1 MFGDVSNKFM
11 LTFPHN
17 HTHAHRH
24 AHHVT
29 ALPYCVDDEP
39 GHVTLGGK
47 VCSTIQGQAAFLCNG
62 LLAMQQA
69 SCEELA
75 SEWFMRSMVEK
86 VGLVPDGRGAAI
98 YGNYSKA
105 MVQVHTKAARGKVGL
120 WQSPAQLAAAL
131 IYVGSRVEVKRY
143 IEVGVYT
150 AWTCCF
156 VSAYLRRVGRL
167 GTFKGYAVDLVS
179 TNIAHGTRDLL
190 PKLNVTFTFR
200 KSVVLNKTLPY
211 DFCFIDGDHAY
222 LGVRRDYASFAPSC
236 NYMMFHDIQV
246 TVITPLTACCV
257 FPSLPPHSSLQDTS
271 TTHLS
276 NFSGGVPMFWAH
288 LTSHTR
294 KHRLAEFTHEP
305 ASDAKLPSFGLGV
318 IGPNHRGTCEP
329 DKPVDEWTPSWGV
342 GDGVNRDAQIE
353 TTWKEFCRLNRTRLC
368 DLGWTTLKAAGG

>member
-11 LTFPHN
+11 FASPHN

-257 FPSLPPHSSLQDTS
+257 LPSLPPHAL
-271 TTHLS
+271 
-276 NFSGGVPMFWAH
+276 
-288 LTSHTR
+288 
-294 KHRLAEFTHEP
+294 
-305 ASDAKLPSFGLGV
+305 
-318 IGPNHRGTCEP
+318 C
-329 DKPVDEWTPSWGV
+329 
-342 GDGVNRDAQIE
+342 
-353 TTWKEFCRLNRTRLC
+353 RTRPRRIYPTSRAASPCFGRISQAIRESIGSPSSRTSRRRTRSCRALASASS
-368 DLGWTTLKAAGG
+368 GPTTGARVSPTSPSTSGRRAGALATA